1 MADQKP
7 TVIKTGSSNVGLIF
21 LGLAVI
27 VAAVVAFI
35 MFQSESKEN
44 DAVSGAASAVSD
56 AAKDVGDAAK
66 SETK

>member
-21 LGLAVI
+21 LGLAI
-27 VAAVVAFI
+27 LAAAVIAFL
-35 MFQSESKEN
+35 MFQSERKEN
-44 DAVSGAASAVSD
+44 DAVSGAASAVSE
-56 AAKDVGDAAK
+56 AAQDVGDAAK